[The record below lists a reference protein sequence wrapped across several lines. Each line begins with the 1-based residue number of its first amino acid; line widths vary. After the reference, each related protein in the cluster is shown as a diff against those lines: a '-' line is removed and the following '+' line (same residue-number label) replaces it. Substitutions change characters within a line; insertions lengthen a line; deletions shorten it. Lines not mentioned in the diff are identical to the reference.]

1 MTDPAALSGY
11 WIFPTK
17 VRFGVG
23 QIGRLPREAKR
34 LGMTRPLLVTDPG
47 LAGLPMVRDALA
59 ALEAD
64 GLAAGLFSEV
74 KGNPTGTNL
83 SAGVAAFR
91 AGNHDGVIA
100 LGGGSAMDCGK
111 AIAFVSAQDGQW
123 QDYAVGG
130 PGFGRAETASVAP
143 IIAVP
148 TTAGTGSEVGRA
160 AVITDEASETKLI
173 LIDMAMMPSLVISDP
188 VLSVGLP
195 ANLTAWTGL
204 DALAHCLEAY
214 STTAFHPM
222 ADGIAV
228 EGVRLIK
235 TWLPRAVADGT
246 DLEARACM
254 LAAASMGATAFNK
267 GLGAVHALSHPF
279 GALFDT
285 HHGLTNAVFLP
296 YVLAFNRAAIEA
308 KMERLGAYLGLAD
321 PRFEGVMDWMLSLR
335 AELGIPHLLG
345 DLKDP
350 GDLAESIAER
360 AARDPCAAENP
371 IPFAAGEARKVMDS
385 ALSGAL

>member
-1 MTDPAALSGY
+1 M
-11 WIFPTK
+11 
-17 VRFGVG
+17 
-23 QIGRLPREAKR
+23 
-34 LGMTRPLLVTDPG
+34 
-47 LAGLPMVRDALA
+47 
-59 ALEAD
+59 
-64 GLAAGLFSEV
+64 
-74 KGNPTGTNL
+74 
-83 SAGVAAFR
+83 
-91 AGNHDGVIA
+91 
-100 LGGGSAMDCGK
+100 
-111 AIAFVSAQDGQW
+111 
-123 QDYAVGG
+123 
-130 PGFGRAETASVAP
+130 AP

-188 VLSVGLP
+188 ALSVGLP

-296 YVLAFNRAAIEA
+296 YVLTFNRPAIEA
-308 KMERLGAYLGLAD
+308 KMERLGAYLGLTD
-321 PRFEGVMDWMLSLR
+321 TRFEGVVDWILSLR
-335 AELGIPHLLG
+335 SELEIPHLLG

-350 GDLAESIAER
+350 GARAESIAER

-385 ALSGAL
+385 ALSGTL